1 MALPDRRLGTI
12 MQANITDQCVRLGF
26 ALVLIALVSFSLYRF
41 SSHASP
47 DGVAAPVVNVL
58 N

>member
-1 MALPDRRLGTI
+1 

-41 SSHASP
+41 SGHAGT
-47 DGVAAPVVNVL
+47 DGAPASLISLPN
-58 N
+58 

>member
-1 MALPDRRLGTI
+1 

-26 ALVLIALVSFSLYRF
+26 ALVLIALVSFTLYQF
-41 SSHASP
+41 AGHNGPNAI
-47 DGVAAPVVNVL
+47 AAPVVNVL

>member
-1 MALPDRRLGTI
+1 